1 MHASDISHQSRS
13 AGGVNVMKLAEDDRI
28 VTFEVTMSDEEIEES
43 PDRSETVAE
52 EDLKRLIEEEI
63 SREIEPEEDDE

>member
-1 MHASDISHQSRS
+1 
-13 AGGVNVMKLAEDDRI
+13 
-28 VTFEVTMSDEEIEES
+28 MSDEEIEES